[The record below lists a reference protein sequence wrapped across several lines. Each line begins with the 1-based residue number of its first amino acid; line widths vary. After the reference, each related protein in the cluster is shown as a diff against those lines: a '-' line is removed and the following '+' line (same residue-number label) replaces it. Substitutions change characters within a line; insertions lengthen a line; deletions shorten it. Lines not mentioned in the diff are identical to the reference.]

1 MAHAGIK
8 LNPPVFDLL
17 KPVRVTHD
25 PGHKAT
31 ATGSAQVKGSE
42 HRGDALIPER
52 MGQELNR
59 A

>member
-25 PGHKAT
+25 PGHKA
-31 ATGSAQVKGSE
+31 AAPGSAQVKGAA
-42 HRGDALIPER
+42 HRDDALILER
-52 MGQELNR
+52 MGQELKR